1 MTLRNCLTNGWW
13 AAWLVS
19 LFSWPALASD
29 PACQSSNLLPDRAGI
44 ANSGGR
50 QVADHNSPV
59 RLPQDG
65 RPGRQSAEFRRL
77 ASPPNDGPLSPQLT
91 IAPFEEDLA
100 PNARRPIGRP
110 ADSGD
115 SLIFPAQT
123 LAPSAAPSPLCTVC
137 PEPPAGSVSHGPLRT
152 FIERW
157 APEGIVPYWGRRT
170 PDWRKDWG
178 IGGPLQAD
186 GWRSQPFSISGFSG
200 ATNGGPLIRHRVHE
214 LPSYYGG
221 VNFGW
226 DYDHFWGI
234 EKRLGFGALQLA
246 NGRGQRLPTGLSVTG
261 EYRLMYYPLGD
272 TRWRPFLT
280 TGIGWSDFYF
290 RDDVNHQHL
299 DTLFLFPFGVG
310 LKYLIRDRLALR
322 IDLIDELTLSSHL
335 TSTFHYVA
343 LTAGLEFR
351 YGQRL
356 LRLPWHK
363 YL

>member
-1 MTLRNCLTNGWW
+1 MTLRKGLTNGWW

-19 LFSWPALASD
+19 LFSCPALASD
-29 PACQSSNLLPDRAGI
+29 PAWQSDNLLPR
-44 ANSGGR
+44 
-50 QVADHNSPV
+50 
-59 RLPQDG
+59 
-65 RPGRQSAEFRRL
+65 RPRME
-77 ASPPNDGPLSPQLT
+77 T
-91 IAPFEEDLA
+91 IAPFEEDLD
-100 PNARRPIGRP
+100 PNARPPIGRP
-110 ADSGD
+110 SDAGN
-115 SLIFPAQT
+115 SLLFPSQT
-123 LAPSAAPSPLCTVC
+123 LAPSSEPPLCTVC
-137 PEPPAGSVSHGPLRT
+137 PEPPAESASHGPLRS

-157 APEGIVPYWGRRT
+157 APEGVVPYWGRRT

-200 ATNGGPLIRHRVHE
+200 ATNGGPLIRGRVHE
-214 LPSYYGG
+214 VPSFYGG

-234 EKRLGFGALQLA
+234 EKRLGFGALQLT
-246 NGRGQRLPTGLSVTG
+246 NGRDQRLPTGLSVTG

-310 LKYLIRDRLALR
+310 LKYRIRDRLALR
-322 IDLIDELTLSSHL
+322 IDLIDELTLGSHL

>member
-1 MTLRNCLTNGWW
+1 MTWRTGLTRFCW

-19 LFSWPALASD
+19 FFPWTALAGDQPSANYVMPRPSGIESFQGTDATDD
-29 PACQSSNLLPDRAGI
+29 PPGLLP
-44 ANSGGR
+44 
-50 QVADHNSPV
+50 QV
-59 RLPQDG
+59 G
-65 RPGRQSAEFRRL
+65 RPGRPS
-77 ASPPNDGPLSPQLT
+77 SPYRVLPAPNAGALPSRLT
-91 IAPFEEDLA
+91 IAPFEEDLVPDGQPRGGRRSPFGSDSFIPTAETIA
-100 PNARRPIGRP
+100 PP
-110 ADSGD
+110 
-115 SLIFPAQT
+115 T
-123 LAPSAAPSPLCTVC
+123 EPSPLCTVC
-137 PEPPAGSVSHGPLRT
+137 PEPPAASTVYGPLRS

-157 APEGIVPYWGRRT
+157 APEGVVPYWGRRT

-178 IGGPLQAD
+178 IGGPLQGD

-246 NGRGQRLPTGLSVTG
+246 NGQGQRLPTGLSVTG

-310 LKYLIRDRLALR
+310 LKYLIRERLALR
-322 IDLIDELTLSSHL
+322 IDLIDELTLGSHL